1 MVHNII
7 YSCSTHLFCEVTID
21 VYSVDLK
28 KYCLQNPQLC
38 LFPSQTFYDGQLQTE
53 PGLWM
58 KGRNI
63 LKILSEKKSSH
74 YPHVLIDVKG
84 VENNLT
90 VTSEEG
96 NEQSK
101 SNDAEVDQV
110 VS

>member
-1 MVHNII
+1 MG
-7 YSCSTHLFCEVTID
+7 STFSHLFGVVKDDAC
-21 VYSVDLK
+21 SVDLM

-38 LFPSQTFYDGQLQTE
+38 HFPSQTFYDGQLQTE
-53 PGLWM
+53 PGFWK
-58 KGRNI
+58 KGRSILNI
-63 LKILSEKKSSH
+63 WSKKKLSY
-74 YPHVLIDVKG
+74 YPHVIIDLEG